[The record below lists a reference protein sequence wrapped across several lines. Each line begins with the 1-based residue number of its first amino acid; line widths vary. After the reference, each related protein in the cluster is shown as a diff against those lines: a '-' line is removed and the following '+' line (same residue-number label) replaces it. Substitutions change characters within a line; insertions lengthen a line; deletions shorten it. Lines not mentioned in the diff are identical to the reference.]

1 MYIFN
6 FKKQTKAQKNQEYKK
21 AKKLKKKREYLR
33 KTN

>member
-6 FKKQTKAQKNQEYKK
+6 FKKQTKAQKKQEYKK